1 MKKLSLIQPILDAID
16 ETDGTVSKHMNQ
28 LIKWAKYIEKEIGT
42 KTGYPYKSSLV
53 TITGALIDQPD
64 DCYRVKTLLPGNHTD
79 RLNLAYLNQGARMIS
94 VDNRVDNLNDSMDL
108 EYVWQELTVWPINRV
123 LWEEVGDKISLADEY
138 VNQQMTIIYQYIET
152 DEKGYWKINDSHSE
166 AIKRYLIYMI
176 AKKYLFKN
184 FKSSKMTRNGDMN
197 FVADLKRDYNIAI
210 RNARAEDNKESPID
224 TTNGWKFATE

>member
-123 LWEEVGDKISLADEY
+123 L
-138 VNQQMTIIYQYIET
+138 
-152 DEKGYWKINDSHSE
+152 
-166 AIKRYLIYMI
+166 
-176 AKKYLFKN
+176 
-184 FKSSKMTRNGDMN
+184 
-197 FVADLKRDYNIAI
+197 
-210 RNARAEDNKESPID
+210 
-224 TTNGWKFATE
+224 